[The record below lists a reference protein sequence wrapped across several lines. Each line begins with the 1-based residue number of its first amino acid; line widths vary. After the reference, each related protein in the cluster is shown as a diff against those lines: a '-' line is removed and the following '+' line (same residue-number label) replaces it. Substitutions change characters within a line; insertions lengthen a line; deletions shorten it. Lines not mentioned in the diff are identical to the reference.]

1 MEGQASFMTRNELER
16 MSDLGESIKKLKERE
31 NDLMES
37 VQGLTAILS
46 DMPKAHSHYDKLAG
60 YVVRLEEIRAEYA
73 DMITEHENLRI
84 RYDKAVLVLNRK
96 ERKVIE
102 LRYESNFGW
111 QRIAWK
117 LHFSESHV
125 FKLHREALKKVAD
138 F

>member
-1 MEGQASFMTRNELER
+1 MTRNELER
-16 MSDLGESIKKLKERE
+16 MADLGERLKKLKERE
-31 NDLMES
+31 NDLRES

-46 DMPKAHSHYDKLAG
+46 DMPKANSRHDKMAE
-60 YVVRLEEIRAEYA
+60 YVARLEEIRAEYA
-73 DMITEHENLRI
+73 EMISEHEELQI

-96 ERKVIE
+96 ERKVLE
-102 LRYESNFGW
+102 LRYETGFGW

-125 FKLHREALKKVAD
+125 FKLHREALKKVSE